1 MENLYPFS
9 PKNQGWENGT
19 FWLLRGF
26 IRLDLGGWVLLFHFI
41 LSKIVAFE
49 QALCLAEGG

>member
-26 IRLDLGGWVLLFHFI
+26 IQLDLGGWVLLFHFI

-49 QALCLAEGG
+49 QAFCLAEGG

>member
-19 FWLLRGF
+19 FWLLGGSIF
-26 IRLDLGGWVLLFHFI
+26 DLGEWVLLFHFI
-41 LSKIVAFE
+41 LSMIVAIE
-49 QALCLAEGG
+49 QTLCLAEGG